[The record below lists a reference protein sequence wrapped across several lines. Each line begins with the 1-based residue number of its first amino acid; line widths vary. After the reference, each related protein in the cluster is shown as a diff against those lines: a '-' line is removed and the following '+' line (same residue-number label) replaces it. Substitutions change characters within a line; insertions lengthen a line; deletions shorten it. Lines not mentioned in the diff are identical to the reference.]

1 MKTVLP
7 FLIALVFVVADFGL
21 HMSKH
26 SDSMLNERNH
36 VISNAFLTSQIQYHK
51 ELPPFARRPLTS
63 WLIDTTANT
72 FGIRLG
78 VAFIWVNFTLV
89 FCSGILLFFLSRKLS
104 ISYDGNIG
112 SKVSPPEGKNDS
124 YWTGIGNMVIYFLGF
139 SILFAFFTPLFSYDE
154 PLQYTMI
161 FASLLAMYH
170 RKWLLYTIFF
180 TLALIAR
187 ESTIFLMPALVLF
200 FLDPSKKSIFPVTTE
215 FTKKLGVILIPVVLY
230 AVFLFLFIWKM
241 NLWTGTSEEMTDR
254 ISCFASNFKDQKST
268 MESLSSIFLVLGLPL
283 YFIMVTVGRSEIDPA
298 GKKYLNAFWL
308 TFTINTPIVLLTTFA
323 RESRL
328 FALPLF
334 FLWPIF
340 IQIFKRELRLLFSY
354 PLYGP
359 CFTRWQNAVGLLVF
373 GFVNYL
379 IAFKVYDSDYS
390 QGLTPYYNWY
400 FFLLLMTI
408 TVHYILNGFLDRH
421 PENKD
426 QWY

>member
-104 ISYDGNIG
+104 ISYDGNFG

-187 ESTIFLMPALVLF
+187 ESTVFLMPALVLF

-215 FTKKLGVILIPVVLY
+215 FTKKLGVILLPVVLY

-308 TFTINTPIVLLTTFA
+308 TFAINTPIVLLTTFA

-340 IQIFKRELRLLFSY
+340 IQIFKRELRLLFSH

-373 GFVNYL
+373 GFINYL
-379 IAFKVYDSDYS
+379 IAFKAYDSDYS

>member
-1 MKTVLP
+1 
-7 FLIALVFVVADFGL
+7 
-21 HMSKH
+21 
-26 SDSMLNERNH
+26 
-36 VISNAFLTSQIQYHK
+36 
-51 ELPPFARRPLTS
+51 
-63 WLIDTTANT
+63 
-72 FGIRLG
+72 
-78 VAFIWVNFTLV
+78 
-89 FCSGILLFFLSRKLS
+89 LS
-104 ISYDGNIG
+104 IWYDGNFG

-187 ESTIFLMPALVLF
+187 ESTVFLMPALVLF

-215 FTKKLGVILIPVVLY
+215 FTKKLGVILLPVVLY

-308 TFTINTPIVLLTTFA
+308 TFAINTPIVLLTTFA

-340 IQIFKRELRLLFSY
+340 IQIFKRELRLLFSH
-354 PLYGP
+354 PLYG
-359 CFTRWQNAVGLLVF
+359 
-373 GFVNYL
+373 
-379 IAFKVYDSDYS
+379 
-390 QGLTPYYNWY
+390 
-400 FFLLLMTI
+400 
-408 TVHYILNGFLDRH
+408 
-421 PENKD
+421 
-426 QWY
+426 